1 VGWQLLMC
9 DAVQSYKSPRA
20 GLSSTPTCTRGIE
33 VHVSRQR
40 TCHGNMMPKKSSY
53 KFDQTVPSLSIAQ
66 NPYLVLSCYLLH
78 FIFV

>member
-1 VGWQLLMC
+1 MR
-9 DAVQSYKSPRA
+9 DAVQSYKSPGA

-40 TCHGNMMPKKSSY
+40 TRYGNMMPQKSSY
-53 KFDQTVPSLSIAQ
+53 KFDQTVLSLSIVQ
-66 NPYLVLSCYLLH
+66 NPYLVLSCYPLQ

>member
-1 VGWQLLMC
+1 MR
-9 DAVQSYKSPRA
+9 DAVQSYKSPGA

-40 TCHGNMMPKKSSY
+40 TGHGNMMPKKSSY
-53 KFDQTVPSLSIAQ
+53 KFDQTVPSLSMVQ
-66 NPYLVLSCYLLH
+66 NPYLVLSCYPFH